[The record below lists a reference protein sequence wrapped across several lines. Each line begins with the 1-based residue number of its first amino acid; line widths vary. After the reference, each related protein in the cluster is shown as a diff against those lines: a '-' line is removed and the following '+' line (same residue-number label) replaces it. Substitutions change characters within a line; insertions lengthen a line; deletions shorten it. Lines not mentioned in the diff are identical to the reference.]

1 MKTKSAPA
9 SPVRPS
15 GLSPADIV
23 WLDKHAAR
31 RAKFS
36 RLSKTKQR
44 DYLIKL
50 GTLTPDGK
58 LNWPKMDHVP
68 LGPKE

>member
-1 MKTKSAPA
+1 MKTKPAPTP
-9 SPVRPS
+9 PVRPT

-36 RLSKTKQR
+36 SWSKTKQR
-44 DYLIKL
+44 AYLIKL

-68 LGPKE
+68 LGARE